1 MEKQVTLSSNL
12 SIEATTTTLD
22 LSRSAL
28 YELLKKKSENFP
40 RPFKIGRR
48 TYFSEREVAQWLA
61 DRPRIAAP
69 ASSSA
74 EIRDQAHLLKG

>member
-1 MEKQVTLSSNL
+1 METQTPLSKNMSV
-12 SIEATTTTLD
+12 ATTADTLD
-22 LSRSAL
+22 MSTSAF
-28 YELLKKKSENFP
+28 YELLKKEYEGFP

-69 ASSSA
+69 ANTSA
-74 EIRDQAHLLKG
+74 QVRDQAHQLKD

>member
-1 MEKQVTLSSNL
+1 MEMQVTLSPNL
-12 SIEATTTTLD
+12 SIEAATTTLCI
-22 LSRSAL
+22 SRSAL

-61 DRPRIAAP
+61 DRPRIGANDVSP
-69 ASSSA
+69 SETTKQTAS
-74 EIRDQAHLLKG
+74 RKG

>member
-1 MEKQVTLSSNL
+1 MEMHVTLSQNM
-12 SIEATTTTLD
+12 SIEATTTTLS

-28 YELLKKKSENFP
+28 YELMKKKSENFP

-61 DRPRIAAP
+61 DRPRVEANS
-69 ASSSA
+69 AS
-74 EIRDQAHLLKG
+74 DVQAKEV